1 MAERGGY
8 RAPANPAP
16 ASGPGALSRRTDV
29 QSPMPIPD
37 PAYGEQQ
44 DFMEIQGGA
53 PMPMESG
60 PQAPPPTPLLA
71 PTERPDEPLTAGSPM
86 GDGPGMEVLSREEQR
101 KEIEGLSRYLPMM
114 ERMAGRVDSP
124 RSFRALVQF
133 IRASSPQG
141 PMG

>member
-16 ASGPGALSRRTDV
+16 VSGPGALSQRTDV
-29 QSPMPIPD
+29 QSPMPLPN

-44 DFMEIQGGA
+44 EFMALQGAA
-53 PMPMESG
+53 PMAMEPTGPM
-60 PQAPPPTPLLA
+60 PTPLTA
-71 PTERPDEPLTAGSPM
+71 PTDRPDEPLTAGSPM
-86 GDGPGMEVLSREEQR
+86 GDGPGMEMLTRDQQR
-101 KEIEGLSRYLPMM
+101 KEIEGLGRYLPMM
-114 ERMAGRVDSP
+114 ERMAGRVDAP

-133 IRASSPQG
+133 IRASSPSG